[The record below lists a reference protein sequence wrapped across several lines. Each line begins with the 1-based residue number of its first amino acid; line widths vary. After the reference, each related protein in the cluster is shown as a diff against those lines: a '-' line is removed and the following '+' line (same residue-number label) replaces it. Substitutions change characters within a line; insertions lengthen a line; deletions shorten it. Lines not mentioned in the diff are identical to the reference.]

1 MIAFYKT
8 ARSFSK
14 QNATDVISY
23 PFTRIVCNLFKGKFL
38 RGIVIKHFDEIKYL
52 YHNNSYIFEILRQKF
67 INYCLPLKEC
77 ECVPLS
83 SGESPTRYSHDYVY
97 SLPLNIDLLNYYM
110 EQQAED
116 NAASERAGREQ
127 FIRASRSNPEG
138 LREHLFN
145 TWIKKGRGSIRRKYY
160 LRSILIIV
168 NLNHCLDGSLNQM
181 M

>member
-1 MIAFYKT
+1 MQ
-8 ARSFSK
+8 RMSFPILLLGLF
-14 QNATDVISY
+14 VIYS
-23 PFTRIVCNLFKGKFL
+23 
-38 RGIVIKHFDEIKYL
+38 
-52 YHNNSYIFEILRQKF
+52 
-67 INYCLPLKEC
+67 KEC

-116 NAASERAGREQ
+116 NAASERAGRDQ

-145 TWIKKGRGSIRRKYY
+145 TWIKKGRGSIRPADSNAVQLKKFIRMSRGVRKIFT
-160 LRSILIIV
+160 RV
-168 NLNHCLDGSLNQM
+168 ARK
-181 M
+181 